1 MSEEEFETPE
11 VINII
16 IDDDEP
22 EPIVMSETAKPEE
35 APKTSENAEASEASE
50 SAEAP
55 KTSESAEA
63 PEKPEVS
70 EAPYEKEAVDDDE
83 ENEIVIESL
92 LEEPSESAGSPESE
106 GNPPNGD
113 SNPLK
118 SEDESSEAESPKT
131 EQENDD
137 AESPKPEEENESG
150 EAESSNS
157 EEGKDSGDAG
167 SLNPEEES
175 SDAESPKT
183 DGENESD
190 EAESPKPDGE
200 NEGSEAKALNPED
213 EKESKEA
220 ESSNPDEEKE
230 STDTDSPE
238 EQQEEPTGKKKKRG
252 IFARIISVIEW
263 ILLLAAAGLLA
274 YIFVCTARGKAA
286 TVFGYNV
293 LHVITGSM
301 EPTISEDDYILVQ
314 KTDIA
319 GLKPDD
325 IIAYYSE
332 DPEIRGKLVIHRIIE
347 IHEDGTFVTKGD
359 ANPISDKYAVR
370 PDQVLGKYK
379 KRIWLLS
386 WISSFVS
393 PQKLL
398 LLAVIIPMFLASI
411 YEVTTITKLIK
422 KGKKEKVKE
431 KEKSGEGTDD
441 RKPVKAKKKLKKK
454 SDGDQETEE
463 EKIERWK
470 REAIEEY
477 RRTHPDGE

>member
-1 MSEEEFETPE
+1 MSEKDLLNNTDGEEEFETPE

-16 IDDDEP
+16 IDDDEQ

-35 APKTSENAEASEASE
+35 APKTSENAG
-50 SAEAP
+50 AP
-55 KTSESAEA
+55 ETSESAEA

-70 EAPYEKEAVDDDE
+70 ESPDEKEAVDDD

-113 SNPLK
+113 SNPPK

-137 AESPKPEEENESG
+137 AESPKPEEENESR
-150 EAESSNS
+150 EAESS
-157 EEGKDSGDAG
+157 
-167 SLNPEEES
+167 NPEEES
-175 SDAESPKT
+175 SDAESLNP
-183 DGENESD
+183 EEESGD
-190 EAESPKPDGE
+190 AES
-200 NEGSEAKALNPED
+200 LNPED
-213 EKESKEA
+213 EKESKES
-220 ESSNPDEEKE
+220 ESPNPDEEKE

-293 LHVITGSM
+293 LHVVTGSM

-319 GLKPDD
+319 GLEPDD

-422 KGKKEKVKE
+422 KGKKEKAKE
-431 KEKSGEGTDD
+431 NAEAAETGAGTDD
-441 RKPVKAKKKLKKK
+441 RKPVKAKKKSKKK
-454 SDGDQETEE
+454 SGGDQETEE

>member
-35 APKTSENAEASEASE
+35 APKASENAGASE
-50 SAEAP
+50 
-55 KTSESAEA
+55 TSESAEA

-70 EAPYEKEAVDDDE
+70 ESSYEKEEDDDDD

-106 GNPPNGD
+106 GNPQNGD
-113 SNPLK
+113 SNPPK

-157 EEGKDSGDAG
+157 EEGKDSSDAG

-213 EKESKEA
+213 EKESKES
-220 ESSNPDEEKE
+220 ESSNPDEKKE
-230 STDTDSPE
+230 STDADSPE
-238 EQQEEPTGKKKKRG
+238 EQQEEPAGKKKKRG

-293 LHVITGSM
+293 LHVVTGSM

-359 ANPISDKYAVR
+359 ANPVEDELAVR
-370 PDQVLGKYK
+370 PDQIVGKYES
-379 KRIWLLS
+379 RIWILQ
-386 WISSFVS
+386 WVSSFID
-393 PQKLL
+393 PKKLL

-411 YEVTTITKLIK
+411 YEVATITKLV
-422 KGKKEKVKE
+422 KGDK
-431 KEKSGEGTDD
+431 
-441 RKPVKAKKKLKKK
+441 RKRNKK
-454 SDGDQETEE
+454 SEDKKPGPDKVDKERADQETEE
-463 EKIERWK
+463 ERIERWK

>member
-1 MSEEEFETPE
+1 MSEKDLLNNTDGEEEFETPE

-16 IDDDEP
+16 IDDDEQ

-35 APKTSENAEASEASE
+35 APKTSENAG
-50 SAEAP
+50 AP
-55 KTSESAEA
+55 ETSESAEA

-70 EAPYEKEAVDDDE
+70 ESPDEKEAVDDD

-113 SNPLK
+113 SNPPK

-137 AESPKPEEENESG
+137 AESPKPEEENESR
-150 EAESSNS
+150 EAESSNP
-157 EEGKDSGDAG
+157 EEESSDAE

-175 SDAESPKT
+175 SDAESLNPEEESGDAESLNPEDEK
-183 DGENESD
+183 ENS
-190 EAESPKPDGE
+190 EAESP
-200 NEGSEAKALNPED
+200 NPED
-213 EKESKEA
+213 EKESKES
-220 ESSNPDEEKE
+220 ESPNPDEEKE

-293 LHVITGSM
+293 LHVVTGSM

-319 GLKPDD
+319 GLEPDD

-422 KGKKEKVKE
+422 KGKKEKAKE
-431 KEKSGEGTDD
+431 NAEAAETGAGTDD
-441 RKPVKAKKKLKKK
+441 RKPVKAKKKSKKK
-454 SDGDQETEE
+454 SGGDQETEE

>member
-35 APKTSENAEASEASE
+35 APKASEN
-50 SAEAP
+50 AEAP
-55 KTSESAEA
+55 KTSESAEV

-70 EAPYEKEAVDDDE
+70 ESSYEKEEVDDD

-113 SNPLK
+113 SNPPK

-150 EAESSNS
+150 EAESPNPEEESS
-157 EEGKDSGDAG
+157 ETE

-213 EKESKEA
+213 EKESKES
-220 ESSNPDEEKE
+220 ESSNPDEKKE
-230 STDTDSPE
+230 STDADSPE
-238 EQQEEPTGKKKKRG
+238 EQQEEPTGQKKKRG

-263 ILLLAAAGLLA
+263 ILLLAAAGLLV

-293 LHVITGSM
+293 LHVVTGSM

-441 RKPVKAKKKLKKK
+441 RKPVKAKKKSKKK

>member
-35 APKTSENAEASEASE
+35 TPKASEN
-50 SAEAP
+50 AEAP

-92 LEEPSESAGSPESE
+92 LEEPSESAGAHDSE
-106 GNPPNGD
+106 GEPKNGD
-113 SNPLK
+113 SNPPK
-118 SEDESSEAESPKT
+118 SEDESSES
-131 EQENDD
+131 
-137 AESPKPEEENESG
+137 
-150 EAESSNS
+150 
-157 EEGKDSGDAG
+157 
-167 SLNPEEES
+167 
-175 SDAESPKT
+175 
-183 DGENESD
+183 
-190 EAESPKPDGE
+190 
-200 NEGSEAKALNPED
+200 
-213 EKESKEA
+213 

-230 STDTDSPE
+230 SNDADSPE

-252 IFARIISVIEW
+252 IFARIISVNEW
-263 ILLLAAAGLLA
+263 ILLLAAAGLLV

-431 KEKSGEGTDD
+431 KSGEGTDD
-441 RKPVKAKKKLKKK
+441 RKPVKAKKKSKKK